1 MQLLIT
7 LKDLTF
13 VVYVVENK
21 HQVSKNESK
30 IRWLL
35 QNTHERVVRSYD
47 QADHYAT
54 YNMIVYQINKS
65 IGMTLI

>member
-21 HQVSKNESK
+21 CQVSKNVSK
-30 IRWLL
+30 IH
-35 QNTHERVVRSYD
+35 NTHERVVRSYD
-47 QADHYAT
+47 PLTIHYAT